1 MKTYLVTISPMVCV
15 VVDDNAT
22 DEEIINAAVN
32 KMRDNPTEY
41 LHPTHCEEVKED
53 TECPCDNK
61 EGIVAV
67 NDGVNVGGTSFHNV
81 TLYASVS
88 ELESVLGKPL
98 NGDGDGKVNYE
109 WNIKA
114 MYDGREIFVSIY
126 DWKEGD
132 ITKEQK
138 IYFNVGGFNERDENV
153 VKDFVLGLLSHDK

>member
-1 MKTYLVTISPMVCV
+1 MKAYLVTISPVVRV

-22 DEEIINAAVN
+22 EEEIINAAVN
-32 KMRDNPTEY
+32 KMRGNPCEY

-53 TECPCDNK
+53 TECPCNNK

-67 NDGVNVGGTSFHNV
+67 NDGVNVGGTAFHKI

-98 NGDGDGKVNYE
+98 NGGDKVNYE

-114 MYDGREIFVSIY
+114 MHDGREIFASIY
-126 DWKEGD
+126 DWKEGHIGRD
-132 ITKEQK
+132 QK
-138 IYFNVGGFNERDENV
+138 IHFNIGGFNERDENI
-153 VKDFVLGLLSHDK
+153 VKGIVLGLLSNDK